1 MKVRGDL
8 VGSDYWSDGVGLGGV
23 RDDFEVLSFKYFS
36 FFFSGWVGGDVF
48 MRSKENGVERLG
60 DEFVGWV
67 LLFEEFVGDLV
78 EKFRR

>member
-1 MKVRGDL
+1 M
-8 VGSDYWSDGVGLGGV
+8 
-23 RDDFEVLSFKYFS
+23 
-36 FFFSGWVGGDVF
+36 GGDVF